1 MLIVSSNNGNN
12 IFHKREETF
21 VFTNESVCMWIPSIS
36 ACSAEK
42 FELIRPIM
50 FFLVYLMQ
58 SKPLNCIGYY
68 NWAKIIPVYNVNI
81 VFLLQMPECISY
93 QKCESLTFMFLPS
106 FHLIIVSYHTLIYT
120 NDETSQN

>member
-42 FELIRPIM
+42 FELIRR
-50 FFLVYLMQ
+50 
-58 SKPLNCIGYY
+58 
-68 NWAKIIPVYNVNI
+68 I
-81 VFLLQMPECISY
+81 VFSCLFNAVKAIELHWV
-93 QKCESLTFMFLPS
+93 L
-106 FHLIIVSYHTLIYT
+106 
-120 NDETSQN
+120 